1 MGYYSLTALGREITA
16 LGNVLLVT
24 VCTLLGC
31 CAVQASPGAL
41 FLAITSLHRW

>member
-1 MGYYSLTALGREITA
+1 MGYCSLAALGREITA
-16 LGNVLLVT
+16 LSNILLVT

-41 FLAITSLHRW
+41 FLAVTSLH